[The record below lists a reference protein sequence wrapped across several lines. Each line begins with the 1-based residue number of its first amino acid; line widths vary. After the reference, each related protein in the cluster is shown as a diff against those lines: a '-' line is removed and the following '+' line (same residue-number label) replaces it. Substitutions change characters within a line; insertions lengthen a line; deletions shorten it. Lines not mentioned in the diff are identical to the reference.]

1 MPVRSPR
8 SAVSSAAPA
17 GPRGARAPQKRAAR
31 RRPPEETRQLLLEAA
46 TRVFRHHHPDEVG
59 LKEVAREAG
68 VSHALI
74 THYFGSFGGLVDAA
88 LELRVTVLREQ
99 ILARLAQGGGLE
111 RPGDLLA
118 TLFEALE
125 DPVHKRLWMWALATD
140 RIAARDFFP
149 LRQQGLRLVAEQ
161 IAASVA
167 AATGVPAAALF
178 PEAERTVLAGVAAA
192 YGYAVGRQALVGALG
207 KTPSREL
214 DRGLQDSLGEM
225 MRGHLL
231 RHAETIGE
239 DAGSGPAAAPRRPR
253 AAAGEGRRAGRAGRA
268 GRAREE

>member
-1 MPVRSPR
+1 MPPRLPR
-8 SAVSSAAPA
+8 SARPSAPPRAA
-17 GPRGARAPQKRAAR
+17 GPGRAVARAGKAPERPVAR
-31 RRPPEETRQLLLEAA
+31 RRPPEEARQLLLDAA

-88 LELRVTVLREQ
+88 LERRVAMLREQ
-99 ILARLAQGGGLE
+99 ILRGLAEGGGLE

-125 DPVHKRLWMWALATD
+125 DPVHKRLWMWAMATD

-149 LRQQGLRLVAEQ
+149 LRQQGLRLVAER
-161 IAASVA
+161 ISSSVA
-167 AATGVPAAALF
+167 AATGVDAAVIF
-178 PEAERTVLAGVAAA
+178 PEAERTVLAGVSAA
-192 YGYAVGRQALVGALG
+192 YGYTVGKQALLGALG
-207 KTPSREL
+207 KSPSREL
-214 DRGLQDSLGEM
+214 DRAVQDSLGEM

-231 RHAETIGE
+231 RYAE
-239 DAGSGPAAAPRRPR
+239 DSR
-253 AAAGEGRRAGRAGRA
+253 AAGGKPRKK
-268 GRAREE
+268 